1 MISLHEDMEKN
12 EALSYESFF
21 GVYKFLLTQKQG
33 EPIIF
38 VIKNIKNFPQQVL
51 NDIIHS
57 LKKYRET
64 PYDMKLNLI
73 IGIQNNN
80 MDEF

>member
-1 MISLHEDMEKN
+1 
-12 EALSYESFF
+12 
-21 GVYKFLLTQKQG
+21 
-33 EPIIF
+33 